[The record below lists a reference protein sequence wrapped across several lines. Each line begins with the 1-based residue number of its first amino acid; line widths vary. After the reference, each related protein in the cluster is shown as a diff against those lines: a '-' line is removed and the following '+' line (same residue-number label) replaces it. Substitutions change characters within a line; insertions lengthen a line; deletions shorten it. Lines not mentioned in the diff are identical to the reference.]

1 MKDYPCMQRCANLF
15 NFMPIPHFP
24 NPTVFFC
31 QRHGRRYR
39 DIGAR
44 SASPDLSGSLCLS
57 VFCVQVSSFEVPCC
71 TVVWVLRRTAWSPCE
86 CVHLWLYS
94 NYAGWAQ
101 GDCFPSVPV
110 CSCDVEWHLCLR
122 SVPRRSRGEG
132 VMQVWGGGGTLFL
145 SDYTVVLAAACCRF
159 QLLLLLPRA
168 SRHLHVQTYVL
179 QWDDQAFV
187 Y

>member
-1 MKDYPCMQRCANLF
+1 
-15 NFMPIPHFP
+15 MPIPHSP

-31 QRHGRRYR
+31 PTHCRRYR
-39 DIGAR
+39 DIGA
-44 SASPDLSGSLCLS
+44 SGCVHDQPVLISPARCVWVYS
-57 VFCVQVSSFEVPCC
+57 VYKCQVSKCRVAPWSGCY
-71 TVVWVLRRTAWSPCE
+71 AWSPCE
-86 CVHLWLYS
+86 CVHLWLS
-94 NYAGWAQ
+94 SKYAGWAQ

-132 VMQVWGGGGTLFL
+132 LMQVWGGGGTLFL
-145 SDYTVVLAAACCRF
+145 SDYTVVFTAACWRL